1 MTTWYQP
8 PDPNHPGQVIGVM
21 GVIVVI
27 GVASVI
33 GFISWLSNQ
42 NRDQRKEISHLST
55 TCADSQAGEKLI
67 ATILRQNEKDR
78 WELHCVYSD
87 DPIYG
92 RSSHGIGMDLGRE
105 S

>member
-1 MTTWYQP
+1 MTAWYQP

-42 NRDQRKEISHLST
+42 NREQKIEINRLST
-55 TCADSQAGEKLI
+55 MCADSQAGEKLI
-67 ATILRQNEKDR
+67 ATRLKPNVKDR
-78 WELHCVYSD
+78 CELQCVYSD
-87 DPIYG
+87 EPIYDRPLRAIGVEPG
-92 RSSHGIGMDLGRE
+92 RSS
-105 S
+105 